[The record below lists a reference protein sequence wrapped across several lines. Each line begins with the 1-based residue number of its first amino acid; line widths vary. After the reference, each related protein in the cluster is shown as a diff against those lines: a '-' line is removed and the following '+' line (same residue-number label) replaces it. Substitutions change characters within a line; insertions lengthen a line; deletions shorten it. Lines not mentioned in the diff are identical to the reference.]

1 MCNLTKN
8 SPTEF
13 DLFQQQR
20 DAVSTKQAAALNL
33 NLTQQNPERENT
45 TKVVMDTRTI
55 NKEQPPVSP
64 LQLLGSHESDL
75 QYILNRRVVGHGK
88 KKRKAVSVSWRELW
102 NSKRGIHSKCSE

>member
-33 NLTQQNPERENT
+33 NLTQQNPEREREHHQGGDGYQNHQQRT
-45 TKVVMDTRTI
+45 T
-55 NKEQPPVSP
+55 P
-64 LQLLGSHESDL
+64 
-75 QYILNRRVVGHGK
+75 
-88 KKRKAVSVSWRELW
+88 
-102 NSKRGIHSKCSE
+102 GITLATPRLA